1 MLEQITTPTLLLD
14 EARARR
20 NIQTMAWK
28 ARRADARFRPHFK
41 THQAAI
47 VGEWF
52 REAGVTAITVSSFDM
67 ARYFADHGWDDIT
80 VAFPINLRQINEV
93 NALAS
98 QVKLGVLVDSI
109 VALNSLSS
117 ALEHPVHVWVE
128 VNAGYVR
135 SGVDWRD
142 DALLDELAATC
153 LAAPMLTLAG
163 VLSHAG
169 NTYGARTVDAVSE
182 IHTETVRRLT
192 RARDQL
198 GAVSGRTDLELS
210 IGDTPACS
218 MVEDLRAVDEIRPG
232 NFVFFDWTQKVIG
245 ACQEE
250 EIAAAVACPVVG
262 IYPARRE
269 IVLYGG
275 AVHLSKDSL
284 VREDGALSF
293 GVIAPLTEAGWGTHY
308 QGAYLRSVSQEHG
321 IVAVEPARWFEVT
334 AAFGVGDLVAVLP
347 IHSCLTANLLKRYVT
362 LDDRV
367 IEMAPLP
374 R

>member
-14 EARARR
+14 ETRARR

-52 REAGVTAITVSSFDM
+52 REAGVTAITASSLDM

-80 VAFPINLRQINEV
+80 VAFPINLRQIDEV
-93 NALAS
+93 NALAGR
-98 QVKLGVLVDSI
+98 VRLGILVDSI
-109 VALNSLSS
+109 AALGFLSS
-117 ALEHPVHVWVE
+117 ALEYPVQIWVE
-128 VNAGYVR
+128 VNAGYLR

-142 DALLDELAATC
+142 ETLLGELAAACT
-153 LAAPMLTLAG
+153 AAPLLTLAG

-169 NTYGARTVDAVSE
+169 NTYGARSVADVSE
-182 IHTETVRRLT
+182 IHAETVRRLT
-192 RARDQL
+192 QARDLL
-198 GAVSGRTDLELS
+198 GAVSGRSDLELS

-218 MVEDLRAVDEIRPG
+218 MVEDLGAVDEIRPG

-262 IYPARRE
+262 IYPARHE

-293 GVIAPLTEAGWGTHY
+293 GVIAPLTEAGWGAHY

-321 IVAVEPARWFEVT
+321 IVTVEPDRWSEVT

-347 IHSCLTANLLKRYVT
+347 IHSCLTANLLKRYLT
-362 LDDRV
+362 LDGRV

-374 R
+374 G

>member
-1 MLEQITTPTLLLD
+1 MLEQITTPTLILD

-20 NIQTMAWK
+20 NILTMASK

-41 THQAAI
+41 THQAAV

-52 REAGVTAITVSSFDM
+52 REAGVTAITVSSLEM

-80 VAFPINLRQINEV
+80 VAFPVNLRQVDEMNI
-93 NALAS
+93 LAS
-98 QVKLGVLVDSI
+98 RVRLGVLVDSI
-109 VALNSLSS
+109 AALDFLSS
-117 ALEHPVHVWVE
+117 ALEHPVQVWVE
-128 VNAGYVR
+128 VHAGYLR

-142 DALLDELAATC
+142 EALLDELGAASV
-153 LAAPMLTLAG
+153 APPMLTLAG

-169 NTYGARTVDAVSE
+169 NTYGARSADAVSE
-182 IHTETVRRLT
+182 IHAETVRRLAQ
-192 RARDQL
+192 ARDLL
-198 GAVSGRTDLELS
+198 GAASGRSNLELS

-218 MVEDLRAVDEIRPG
+218 MVEDLGAIDEIRPG
-232 NFVFFDWTQKVIG
+232 NFVFYDWTQKVIG
-245 ACQEE
+245 ACQED

-262 IYPARRE
+262 IYPARHE

-284 VREDGALSF
+284 VLEDGASSF
-293 GVIAPLTEAGWGTHY
+293 GVIAPLRDGGWGAHY

-321 IVAVEPARWFEVT
+321 VVAVEPACWAEVT
-334 AAFGVGDLVAVLP
+334 AAVGVGDLVAVLP